1 MMATSDT
8 EPSAEPGP
16 DTPAEPPDDN
26 DRHEANQRPNSNEA
40 VEPTEPIEA
49 IDALETNE
57 EPDPDAEP
65 TPRQTAAAR
74 LRAVL
79 KEATAG
85 QKVLS
90 WTDHATG
97 EQRLVP
103 RVDLTE
109 AYAAVRRRGDHLRRR
124 RVISSMVAGVIM
136 ASLLTIVGVY
146 YVSSIPLPDGF
157 DLPATTTVYYADG
170 TTVMARLGS
179 QRRVIVDVD
188 QVPVYVSDAVLAAVE
203 PTFFSDTV
211 GVISRQYARAA
222 TGLDDSGPAGKARL
236 LVMSLKLEDSYTKNQ
251 ILEFYLNTVYFGRGG
266 YGIEAAAQAYF
277 GKHAKDL
284 TLSEAV
290 MLGGIVTSPGDGRYD
305 PTVDLDSATQ
315 RFAGVAKEMVN
326 QKTLSDDAATRL
338 PLPKVLPYDPAA
350 FESDLDRPT
359 GLVVSQVLAELRATD
374 AFRGKPT
381 GYIENGGYR
390 IVTTVDARVQAQ
402 LQRAADGTV
411 DGSVMKDQPD
421 NLQSAAVV
429 VEPGTGRV
437 LGYYGGH
444 DGTGADYA
452 GVYQRADGSLGGFGA
467 HPPGQTFA
475 VYQLAAAL
483 DHDISVQSVWNAPES
498 KELPDLG
505 RDLLD
510 VPGAPCQPR
519 CSLVQAA
526 SGGLTVPFYSLT
538 KKVGPAA
545 VIDQARAAGIDAMWT
560 PATATETAHR
570 YDLRGSRT
578 LSPVPFGDG
587 VGIGEYPV
595 TVSDQANAMATLA
608 AGGARSRMHFVRTVT
623 KNQTTTSPTTTV
635 VGEQLSS
642 QSAIAAA
649 TVADLTYALTQSP
662 AGKLPD
668 GRPSA
673 SQAGSAR
680 LRTSSVEVAHAW
692 LVGFTGNL
700 AMAVWVGNVDA
711 ELPLKDK
718 TGARVTGD
726 TLPAQIYRDVMTAAS
741 TELNLDRV
749 AFPTA
754 PLRGD
759 PGAGDATATTAGAPP
774 GSPP

>member
-8 EPSAEPGP
+8 EPSAEPEPEP
-16 DTPAEPPDDN
+16 DTAEDVGLE
-26 DRHEANQRPNSNEA
+26 EADA
-40 VEPTEPIEA
+40 GPTQ
-49 IDALETNE
+49 
-57 EPDPDAEP
+57 
-65 TPRQTAAAR
+65 RQTAAAR

-79 KEATAG
+79 KEATSG

-90 WTDHATG
+90 WTDYATG
-97 EQRLVP
+97 EQRMVP
-103 RVDLTE
+103 RIDLTE
-109 AYAAVRRRGDHLRRR
+109 AYAAVRRRSDRLRRR
-124 RVISSMVAGVIM
+124 RVISSVVAGVVM

-146 YVSSIPLPDGF
+146 YVSSIPLPDNF

-179 QRRVIVDVD
+179 QRRVLVDID

-203 PTFFSDTV
+203 PTFFEDTF

-222 TGLDDSGPAGKARL
+222 TGVDDSGPAGKARL
-236 LVMSLKLEDSYTKNQ
+236 LVMSLKLEDSYTKGQ
-251 ILEFYLNTVYFGRGG
+251 ILEFYLNTVYFGRGA

-290 MLGGIVTSPGDGRYD
+290 MLAGIVTSPGDGRYD
-305 PTVDLDSATQ
+305 PTVDRDSATQ
-315 RFAGVAKEMVN
+315 RFADVAKEMVH

-338 PLPKVLPYDPAA
+338 PLPQVQAYDPAA

-359 GLVVSQVLAELRATD
+359 GLVVSRVLAELRAAD
-374 AFRGKPT
+374 AFRGKPP

-390 IVTTVDARVQAQ
+390 IATTVDARVQAQ

-411 DGSVMKDQPD
+411 AGSIMQGQPD

-452 GVYQRADGSLGGFGA
+452 GVFQRADGSLGGFGA
-467 HPPGQTFA
+467 HPPGQTFE
-475 VYQLAAAL
+475 VFQLAAAL
-483 DHDISVQSVWNAPES
+483 DHDISVQSVWYAPES
-498 KELPDLG
+498 KQLPGLG
-505 RDLLD
+505 RELLD

-526 SGGLTVPFYSLT
+526 AGGLTVPFYSLT
-538 KKVGPAA
+538 QKVGPAA
-545 VIDQARAAGIDAMWT
+545 VVDQARAAGIDAMWT
-560 PATATETAHR
+560 PATATGPARR
-570 YDLRGSRT
+570 YDLRTGSGRT
-578 LSPVPFGDG
+578 LSPAPFGDG

-595 TVSDQANAMATLA
+595 TVEDQANAMATLA
-608 AGGARSRMHFVRTVT
+608 ADGTRARAHFVRTVT
-623 KNQTTTSPTTTV
+623 KNDTTTSPTTTV
-635 VGEQLSS
+635 AGEHLDAQTALPG
-642 QSAIAAA
+642 A

-673 SQAGSAR
+673 SQAGVAR
-680 LRTSSVEVAHAW
+680 LRTSAVEVAHAW
-692 LVGFTGNL
+692 LVGYTGNL
-700 AMAVWVGNVDA
+700 AMAVWVGNVDE

-726 TLPAQIYRDVMTAAS
+726 TLPAQIYREVMAAAS

-749 AFPTA
+749 TFPTA
-754 PLRGD
+754 PLHGD
-759 PGAGDATATTAGAPP
+759 AGAGDATGHGPGAGSS